1 MVDGMCRWLVVPRAL
16 RVVLLVVLLAPVAV
30 SLGEDLRSPQE
41 ISGEDRTERSKALF
55 EEAGK
60 VLLHPR
66 CINCHPSAEE
76 PLQGEDGRRH
86 QPRVERGAGGHG
98 RVGMMCSTC
107 HRSENFDPGR
117 VPGAPSW
124 HLAPATMA
132 WEDRT
137 LGEICEGLKD
147 RERNGDRSIAEIVR
161 HMEEDALVGWAWE
174 PGADREPVPGTQ
186 EVFGR
191 LIRAWADTGAVC
203 PE

>member
-1 MVDGMCRWLVVPRAL
+1 MMDRMRRWILVPMA
-16 RVVLLVVLLAPVAV
+16 LLVVLLAPAAP
-30 SLGEDLRSPQE
+30 SLGEDLRSPGE
-41 ISGEDRTERSKALF
+41 ISGEDEAERSQALF

-66 CINCHPSAEE
+66 CINCHPSGEE
-76 PLQGEDGRRH
+76 PLQGEDGHRH

-124 HLAPATMA
+124 HLAPASMA
-132 WEDRT
+132 WQGRS

-147 RERNGDRSIAEIVR
+147 RERNGDRSLAEIVR

-174 PGADREPVPGTQ
+174 PGAVREPAPGTQ
-186 EVFGR
+186 ESFGR